1 MRTFSIPYVHIH
13 GQNPFGDT
21 VEKNTTVACN
31 NSNTNNYNASY
42 TGNSNGSN
50 DATSPSL
57 FGSLP
62 YHMYSMAVPIQNQ
75 NSTTGTISLSEE
87 LTATS
92 PTSKIVRRKK
102 SGVEKSD
109 RRSSSIANTSSVVPT
124 YPQPSPNY
132 GNIPPYQ
139 YPMNSGPY
147 GHGQQMYVMSPEAS
161 FQQQFDPNYN
171 MNVHSVSSTSS
182 TSSVNNIENTRSQD
196 SLLCNNF
203 VGEIPQEQQHGRS
216 SEAVQQAMGMRPP
229 QENMFGHMYS
239 PPPPHMY
246 PPFPSYYP
254 YPNSGEIMYHHPY
267 MTNGPSPASTS
278 SYLPPPSNDIVFS
291 PVSSNNYVSPSS
303 NDSFMSPES
312 LPSPGQ
318 AYLMA
323 HHQFATSAD
332 MMASPNPIGNVSMT
346 KNFTTDSSQIPSQA
360 SSLISTDMSL
370 NNHPPPVHRSP
381 SLQQQM
387 HSQPSIQQQMV
398 HYHSTTPSYLQHG
411 LYRRSHS
418 MSYPHAGFHQQEFM
432 YQQGPMRSND
442 FHNNISS
449 NVAPFSSAGHRS
461 ESMTSLNSPDH
472 NISFHSANSSTESFH
487 LFLNRDDPAI
497 VTEQGRRASV
507 TLDEV
512 FLSDGFA
519 FPSEF

>member
-1 MRTFSIPYVHIH
+1 MRAFSIPYVHIH

-21 VEKNTTVACN
+21 SEKNTTAASN
-31 NSNTNNYNASY
+31 NSNTNIYNASY
-42 TGNSNGSN
+42 TGNNNGNN

-57 FGSLP
+57 FESLP
-62 YHMYSMAVPIQNQ
+62 YHIYSMTVPIQNQ
-75 NSTTGTISLSEE
+75 NSTISTISRSEE
-87 LTATS
+87 LAATS
-92 PTSKIVRRKK
+92 PTSKGVRRKK

-109 RRSSSIANTSSVVPT
+109 RRGSSITSTSSVIPT
-124 YPQPSPNY
+124 NPQPSSNY

-139 YPMNSGPY
+139 YPTTSGPY

-171 MNVHSVSSTSS
+171 MNVHSASSTSS
-182 TSSVNNIENTRSQD
+182 IYNIENNRSQE
-196 SLLCNNF
+196 SLFYNNF

-216 SEAVQQAMGMRPP
+216 SEVVQQAMGMRPP
-229 QENMFGHMYS
+229 QENMLGHMYS
-239 PPPPHMY
+239 PPPPHVY
-246 PPFPSYYP
+246 PPFTTYYP

-267 MTNGPSPASTS
+267 MTNAPSPPSTS
-278 SYLPPPSNDIVFS
+278 SYLPPASNDIIFS
-291 PVSSNNYVSPSS
+291 PVSNSNYVSPTS
-303 NDSFMSPES
+303 NGSFMSPES

-323 HHQFATSAD
+323 RHQFATSAD
-332 MMASPNPIGNVSMT
+332 IVASPNPIGDVSMT
-346 KNFTTDSSQIPSQA
+346 KNFTTDSSQIPSPA
-360 SSLISTDMSL
+360 SSLSSTDMSL
-370 NNHPPPVHRSP
+370 NNHPPPVHHSP

-387 HSQPSIQQQMV
+387 HSQPSIQQQLV
-398 HYHSTTPSYLQHG
+398 HYHSNAPSYLQHG

-418 MSYPHAGFHQQEFM
+418 MSYPHTGFHQQEFL
-432 YQQGPMRSND
+432 YQQGPIHSND

-449 NVAPFSSAGHRS
+449 NVAPFSSAGRRS
-461 ESMTSLNSPDH
+461 ESVTSLNSPEH
-472 NISFHSANSSTESFH
+472 NISFHSTNSSTESFH

-497 VTEQGRRASV
+497 VAEQGRRASV